1 MFRSNKKMVGLV
13 TLLVIGFILV
23 QQVSPLATKCFA
35 SINDDNV
42 RIGIK
47 SIRGPIEWK

>member
-1 MFRSNKKMVGLV
+1 MFKGSKKIIGLV

-23 QQVSPLATKCFA
+23 QQASPLADKCFA
-35 SINDDNV
+35 GINDDNV

-47 SIRGPIEWK
+47 SIIEPVRWK